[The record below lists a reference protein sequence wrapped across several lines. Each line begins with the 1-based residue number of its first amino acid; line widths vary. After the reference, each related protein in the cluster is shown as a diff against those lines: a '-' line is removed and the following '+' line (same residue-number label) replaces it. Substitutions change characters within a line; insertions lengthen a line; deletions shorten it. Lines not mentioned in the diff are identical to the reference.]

1 MIASNLL
8 EVSDLSITLGDIPL
22 VSNVSFNIGRG
33 EKFGLVGESGSGKS
47 LLALSLIRLLPHGI
61 RASGRIRFDGRDLLE
76 MSEAEMRRLR
86 GVQIG
91 MIFQE
96 PVAALNPVFSIE
108 SQIIA
113 AIRAHS
119 AMSRRQAR
127 DRAVELLA
135 MVGIPNAAARL
146 RFYPHQ
152 LSGGLCQRVMIA
164 MALAGGAR
172 LLIADEPTTSLDVT
186 IQDEIILLIEQL
198 ARDTGIAVLFISHD
212 LGVVSRLCDRIAV
225 AYAGQILEIG
235 DAATLL
241 RTPAHPYTQGLVRC
255 VPNLR
260 EIGVAHRGIPGSPPL
275 PKTWPAGCR
284 FRARCAWAA
293 AECAA
298 PQELLSLA
306 PGRSVR
312 CCKVADAARPAPR
325 RAAAARLSILHPEL
339 RPLMQIRDLS
349 VSYRIGLRRSV
360 LAVAGISFDIA
371 RGRTLALIGE
381 SGSGKT
387 TVARAICG
395 LGPIT
400 EGSVTING
408 TELAGV
414 AAPAQ
419 LAGSLGIQVVSQDPG
434 AALDPR
440 WPLWRSIVEPR
451 LVRFP
456 ADPDGGKGRAA
467 DLLERVGL
475 DRSMIE
481 RRPHQLSG
489 GQRQRVTI
497 ARALSPAPHMII
509 LDEPVSALDV
519 SVRNEI
525 LSLLDTLQGETG
537 LTYLLISHDIGA
549 VIQIAA
555 DVAVLYLGRLVEL
568 GSAVEVLG
576 HPLHPYTQALIHAV
590 PTIDGSAPHAAVRP
604 QTEGGVG
611 ASGCPFQPRC
621 PHAID
626 RCRSEMP
633 TPRMLRRRRV
643 ACHRAEIFDNET
655 TDMLTA

>member
-1 MIASNLL
+1 MTASGLL
-8 EVSDLSITLGDIPL
+8 EVSDLSVSLGGVPL
-22 VSNVSFNIGRG
+22 VSNVSFNIDRG
-33 EKFGLVGESGSGKS
+33 EKFGLVGESGSGKT
-47 LLALSLIRLLPHGI
+47 LLALALMRLLPRNI
-61 RASGRIRFDGRDLLE
+61 RATGTVRFDGRDLL
-76 MSEAEMRRLR
+76 ALPDADMRRLR

-96 PVAALNPVFSIE
+96 PVAALNPVFTLQ
-108 SQIIA
+108 SQMTA
-113 AIRAHS
+113 AIRAHA
-119 AMSRRQAR
+119 AMTRRQAR
-127 DRAVELLA
+127 DRAVELLT
-135 MVGIPNAAARL
+135 MVGIPRAAERL
-146 RFYPHQ
+146 GFYPHQ

-186 IQDEIILLIEQL
+186 IQDEIIQLIEQL
-198 ARDTGIAVLFISHD
+198 ARDSGIAVLFISHD
-212 LGVVSRLCDRIAV
+212 LGVVARLCDRIAV

-235 DAATLL
+235 DATTLL
-241 RTPAHPYTQGLVRC
+241 RAPAHPYTQGLVRC
-255 VPNLR
+255 VPNLK
-260 EIGVAHRGIPGSPPL
+260 EIGVAHRGIAGNPPM
-275 PKTWPAGCR
+275 PNTWPAGCR
-284 FRARCAWAA
+284 FRARCSWAA
-293 AECAA
+293 EECKA
-298 PQELLSLA
+298 PQDFLQFA
-306 PGRSVR
+306 PGRLVR
-312 CCKVADAARPAPR
+312 CWKAADAERPEQR
-325 RAAAARLSILHPEL
+325 RAAPPRLAILHQDS
-339 RPLMQIRDLS
+339 RPLMQIRDLT
-349 VSYRIGLRRSV
+349 VNFRLGLHRSV
-360 LAVAGISFDIA
+360 AAVSGISFDIA

-400 EGSVTING
+400 AGSITING
-408 TELAGV
+408 TELAGT

-451 LVRFP
+451 LARFP
-456 ADPDGGKGRAA
+456 RETDGGRARAA

-497 ARALSPAPHMII
+497 ARALSPAPQMIV

-525 LSLLDTLQGETG
+525 LVLLDTLQRESG

-549 VIQIAA
+549 VIQIAG
-555 DVAVLYLGRLVEL
+555 DVAVLYLGRLLEL
-568 GSAVEVLG
+568 GPAVEVLG

-590 PTIDGSAPHAAVRP
+590 PTIDGAAPHAPVRP
-604 QTEGGVG
+604 QSERAAVL
-611 ASGCPFQPRC
+611 SGCPFQPRC

-633 TPRMLRRRRV
+633 EARTLRRRRV
-643 ACHRAEIFDNET
+643 ACHRAEVFDNET
-655 TDMLTA
+655 TGMLTA

>member
-1 MIASNLL
+1 
-8 EVSDLSITLGDIPL
+8 
-22 VSNVSFNIGRG
+22 
-33 EKFGLVGESGSGKS
+33 
-47 LLALSLIRLLPHGI
+47 
-61 RASGRIRFDGRDLLE
+61 
-76 MSEAEMRRLR
+76 MRRLR
-86 GVQIG
+86 GAQIG

-96 PVAALNPVFSIE
+96 PVTALNPVFSLK
-108 SQIIA
+108 SQMTA

-119 AMSRRQAR
+119 SISRSQAR

-235 DAATLL
+235 ETAALL

-255 VPNLR
+255 VPNLK
-260 EIGVAHRGIPGSPPL
+260 EIGVAHRGIPGNPPL
-275 PKTWPAGCR
+275 PKAWPAGCR
-284 FRARCAWAA
+284 FRARCGWAA

-298 PQELLSLA
+298 PQELLPLA
-306 PGRSVR
+306 PGRFVR
-312 CCKVADAARPAPR
+312 CWKATDAVRPEQR
-325 RAAAARLSILHPEL
+325 RVAAARVSVLHADT

-349 VSYRIGLRRSV
+349 VSFRIGMHRSV
-360 LAVAGISFDIA
+360 AAVAGISFDIA

-419 LAGSLGIQVVSQDPG
+419 LAGSLGIQVVSQDPT

-451 LVRFP
+451 LARFP
-456 ADPDGGKGRAA
+456 RETDGGRGRAA

-475 DRSMIE
+475 DRSMID

-497 ARALSPAPHMII
+497 ARALSPAPQMII

-525 LSLLDTLQGETG
+525 LSLLDTLQGESG

-568 GSAVEVLG
+568 GSAAEVLG

-590 PTIDGSAPHAAVRP
+590 PTIDGATPHAPTKP
-604 QTEGGVG
+604 QAGS
-611 ASGCPFQPRC
+611 AIPSGCPFQPRC
-621 PHAID
+621 PHAIE
-626 RCRSEMP
+626 RCRTEMP
-633 TPRMLRRRRV
+633 IPRTLRRRRV
-643 ACHRAEIFDNET
+643 ACHRAELFDNET